1 MWKDPI
7 KPMLAISLLI
17 ILGCL
22 LLPKAHAEQ
31 GRLQHAPYRLC
42 FTPGGQCTALIV
54 HTIQAAQHSVYVQ
67 AYSFTSRPI
76 VKALVQAK
84 QKGLLPRAFR

>member
-42 FTPGGQCTALIV
+42 LRQVGNAL
-54 HTIQAAQHSVYVQ
+54 HYLQH
-67 AYSFTSRPI
+67 
-76 VKALVQAK
+76 
-84 QKGLLPRAFR
+84 PRSLAFNLCASL